1 MVIKLGKTKD
11 SRTRKKKVTEDAEL
25 ELLQR
30 LQNEKDQPEFI
41 KYLLQKGYSIKSSER
56 YLKDIEL
63 YKKWLNKENI
73 IEEAVSYNDI
83 THYIQSKKGKV
94 KQITIQTVLA
104 SLKQYYN
111 YLQELGFVA
120 ENPTVNIQI
129 KGIKRKVLH
138 NILSKQE
145 LEKIYFDYKNLETC
159 TERSRSSESLSKKR
173 NEIIV
178 SLLIYQGLTVKEI
191 AELQL
196 QSINLN
202 TCEIHIKSG
211 YRQQKRTLPLQAKQV
226 LLFFNYLEKGRK
238 KLLKYNLKKEEQ
250 TFILGQY
257 GNEINPHSISRIINQ
272 NRKESEKIKPIK
284 IRQSVIAN
292 LLKKE
297 NDTRLVQ
304 VFSGHKRA
312 STTIA
317 YKQTELE
324 QLQNAI
330 ENYHPIS

>member
-1 MVIKLGKTKD
+1 MMTLRNYLERKYSKSTLNSNLYNIKKFTD
-11 SRTRKKKVTEDAEL
+11 
-25 ELLQR
+25 
-30 LQNEKDQPEFI
+30 
-41 KYLLQKGYSIKSSER
+41 YY
-56 YLKDIEL
+56 
-63 YKKWLNKENI
+63 
-73 IEEAVSYNDI
+73 
-83 THYIQSKKGKV
+83 QSKAPKATYKD
-94 KQITIQTVLA
+94 VLKYIEH
-104 SLKQYYN
+104 LRKN
-111 YLQELGFVA
+111 YD
-120 ENPTVNIQI
+120 
-129 KGIKRKVLH
+129 
-138 NILSKQE
+138 LSPKT
-145 LEKIYFDYKNLETC
+145 LRHCLYGVKIYFNYLLETGKRKDHPC
-159 TERSRSSESLSKKR
+159 SELFLKDKIDRTIAVDNLYSPETLENFLKSYQIKKKKHLLNR
-173 NEIIV
+173 NKIII

-226 LLFFNYLEKGRK
+226 LLFFNYLEKDRK
-238 KLLKYNLKKEEQ
+238 KLLKYNLKKTTNE

-257 GNEINPHSISRIINQ
+257 GEQINPHSISRIINQ